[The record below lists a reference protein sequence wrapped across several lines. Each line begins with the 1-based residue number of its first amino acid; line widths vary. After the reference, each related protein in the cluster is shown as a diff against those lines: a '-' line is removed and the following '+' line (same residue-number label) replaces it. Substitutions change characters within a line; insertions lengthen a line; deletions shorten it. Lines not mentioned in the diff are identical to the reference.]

1 MAAKGQ
7 RRPRL
12 GPKKALLSI
21 ASLLFIGASTLFAPH
36 SAVAKSTTS
45 TRSRAAYSE
54 PTPAEGGKVVRY
66 NLTLGVAKRAPDCY
80 RAYCF
85 VLVFRVLPLPP
96 HPRGGERNASSLFS
110 FFFFLLTFFFSIEK
124 TRKTWKIKKSKKS
137 PRCLHDQRRI
147 RRARDR
153 GPQGRRPA
161 RHAGQRGSR
170 RLPAGEE
177 EKRGE
182 EEKEEK
188 KRSE

>member
-110 FFFFLLTFFFSIEK
+110 FFFF
-124 TRKTWKIKKSKKS
+124 
-137 PRCLHDQRRI
+137 C
-147 RRARDR
+147 
-153 GPQGRRPA
+153 
-161 RHAGQRGSR
+161 
-170 RLPAGEE
+170 
-177 EKRGE
+177 
-182 EEKEEK
+182 
-188 KRSE
+188 